1 MFHVP
6 ARGARPWGSLGPAA
20 GLWEQ
25 VCGVAGGSAAPT
37 RPPWE
42 ASPPHVGTHHLFS
55 LESRIDQSCLKP
67 SRFTHYLSRSYLLG
81 EEFMRKLHRIQMQT
95 LQENG
100 WFVFLEYAVALKTFV
115 LIALSLSWGD
125 LSRLGPA
132 VLEKP
137 LFSAHSS
144 DPRLPGLLGKRHASR
159 CFPAP
164 AAAPRAGSPG
174 RPKAGDCGAG
184 SGQVGCSWLSGPCS
198 DAVGQADGGTEVL
211 RVCPGSWAR
220 LVLQVVGFPACTSV
234 HLSGRWRVL
243 PCSGFAL

>member
-25 VCGVAGGSAAPT
+25 VCVLARGFRGAH
-37 RPPWE
+37 
-42 ASPPHVGTHHLFS
+42 SPPVGGIS
-55 LESRIDQSCLKP
+55 P
-67 SRFTHYLSRSYLLG
+67 SRGHSSSFQSGEQNRPILFKTLSLHSLFKQILSAG

-144 DPRLPGLLGKRHASR
+144 DPRLPDLLGKGHASR

-174 RPKAGDCGAG
+174 RPGTAGPALDKP
-184 SGQVGCSWLSGPCS
+184 GCSWLSGPCS

-220 LVLQVVGFPACTSV
+220 LVRQVVGFPACASV